1 MDKYSPEVPEQVMIA
16 ARELKNLRLFA
27 MVIDVI
33 PDMIGILDTAYTVV
47 CYNKAVYAM
56 LGEQPETVIGK
67 KCYANVGRQEI
78 CAVCAVKEC
87 YKSKKIEIVERY
99 DPDLRM
105 WIELRAYP
113 VFDSD
118 GQLMNVIEHFRDITQ
133 RKISE
138 TALIEQKQLL
148 QSITDNV
155 FEMIA
160 LTDMQGNFLF
170 LGKSHAILGYDLDWL
185 IGRNVLEYV
194 HPEDVERI
202 TREFAAFMGQ
212 SDAIPRVEYRYRCAD
227 GRYVWLETVGTHI
240 SPSSGGECRLLFS
253 SRDVTARR
261 QIEQDL
267 AESEERFKALHNA
280 SFGGIAIHDKGVI
293 LECNLGLSHMSG
305 FTMEELVGMDGLLLI
320 AEDWRPLVRSNIQ
333 AVYERPYEAYGL
345 RKDGSR
351 YPIRLEAR
359 NIPYRGKQVRVV
371 EFRDITEQKQAEE
384 HRRMLEAQLR
394 QEQKLSAVGT
404 LASGVAHE
412 INNPLTGIINFAQL
426 ILDRLPG
433 EVETIREWA
442 GEILAEGDRIRT
454 IVSNLLLFSR
464 QESGHRQR
472 VAPESLVGSILS
484 LCGNLLKKHEVQ
496 VEVHLDDDLPDLVC
510 VQGQIQQVLLN
521 LIINARDAL
530 DDRHSGFHPDKKVYI
545 TGHGLHDGEGCWI
558 RFIVEDHGGGM
569 SAEVA
574 ARCLEP
580 FYTTKTGERGTGL
593 GLSVSYGIVREH
605 GGRLSFETEEGRG
618 TRFFLDLP
626 MGDAGSV
633 RDGI

>member
-1 MDKYSPEVPEQVMIA
+1 MNTDSSNEQQMVKVQA
-16 ARELKNLRLFA
+16 DELENLRLFA

-87 YKSKKIEIVERY
+87 YKSKKVEIVERY
-99 DPDLRM
+99 DPALRM

-118 GQLMNVIEHFRDITQ
+118 GQLVNVIEHFRDITQ
-133 RKISE
+133 RKLSE
-138 TALIEQKQLL
+138 KALIEQKQLL

-155 FEMIA
+155 FDLIA
-160 LTDMQGNFLF
+160 LTDMQGHFLF

-185 IGRNVLEYV
+185 IGRHVLEFV

-202 TREFAAFMGQ
+202 SGEFADFLEQ
-212 SDAIPRVEYRYRCAD
+212 RETIPRVEYRYRCAD
-227 GRYVWLETVGTHI
+227 GQYIWLETVGRAI
-240 SPSSGGECRLLFS
+240 PSASGGEGRLLFS

-261 QIEQDL
+261 RAEQDL
-267 AESEERFKALHNA
+267 AESEQRFKALHNA
-280 SFGGIAIHDKGVI
+280 SFGGITIHDKGVI
-293 LECNLGLSHMSG
+293 LECNQGLSQISG
-305 FTMEELVGMDGLLLI
+305 FSMDELIGMDGLLLI

-333 AVYERPYEAYGL
+333 AGYERPYEAVGV
-345 RKDGSR
+345 RKDGTR
-351 YPIRLEAR
+351 YPLRLEAR
-359 NIPYRGKQVRVV
+359 NIPYRGRQVRVV

-384 HRRMLEAQLR
+384 HGRMLEAQLR

-433 EVETIREWA
+433 NVETIRDWA
-442 GEILAEGDRIRT
+442 SEILAEGDRIRT

-464 QESGHRQR
+464 QESGQRQA
-472 VAPESLVGSILS
+472 VSPGSLVGAILS
-484 LCGNLLKKHEVQ
+484 LCGNLLKKHEVE
-496 VEVHLDDDLPDLVC
+496 VEVHLDDDLPDLDC

-530 DDRHSGFHPDKKVYI
+530 DDHYPGFHAEKKVFI
-545 TGHGLHDGEGCWI
+545 TGHNLHDGEGRWV

-569 SAEVA
+569 SDAVA
-574 ARCLEP
+574 ARCMEP
-580 FYTTKTGERGTGL
+580 FFTTKLGDRGTGL

-605 GGRLSFETEEGRG
+605 GGRLGFETEEGWG

-626 MGDAGSV
+626 V
-633 RDGI
+633 RCAAAMLDEA

>member
-1 MDKYSPEVPEQVMIA
+1 MNTDSSNEQQMVKVQA
-16 ARELKNLRLFA
+16 DELEKLRLFA
-27 MVIDVI
+27 MAIDAI

-47 CYNKAVYAM
+47 CYNRAVYEM

-67 KCYANVGRQEI
+67 KCYANVGRHDVCDI
-78 CAVCAVKEC
+78 CAVQEC
-87 YKSKKIEIVERY
+87 YKSGKIEIVERY
-99 DPDLRM
+99 DETLKI

-113 VFDSD
+113 VVD
-118 GQLMNVIEHFRDITQ
+118 GSGRLINVIEHFRDITK
-133 RKISE
+133 RKLSE
-138 TALIEQKQLL
+138 NALIEQKQLL

-155 FEMIA
+155 FDLIA

-170 LGKSHAILGYDLDWL
+170 LGKSYAILGYDLDWL

-227 GRYVWLETVGTHI
+227 GRYVWLETVGTYI
-240 SPSSGGECRLLFS
+240 SPSSGGEGRLLFS

-261 QIEQDL
+261 QTELDL

-280 SFGGIAIHDKGVI
+280 SFGGIAIHDKGII
-293 LECNLGLSHMSG
+293 LECNFGLSQISG

-320 AEDWRPLVRSNIQ
+320 AEDCRPLVRGNIQ
-333 AVYERPYEAYGL
+333 AGYERPYEAVGV

-351 YPIRLEAR
+351 YPLRLEAR

-371 EFRDITEQKQAEE
+371 EFRDISEQKLAEE
-384 HRRMLEAQLR
+384 HNRMLEAQLR

-433 EVETIREWA
+433 DVETIREWA

-464 QESGHRQR
+464 QESGQR
-472 VAPESLVGSILS
+472 RKLAPETLVGSILS
-484 LCGNLLKKHEVQ
+484 LCGNLLKKHEVE
-496 VEVHLDDDLPDLVC
+496 VDVHLDDDLPEVDC

-530 DDRHSGFHPDKKVYI
+530 EERYPGFHPDKKVYI
-545 TGHGLHDGEGCWI
+545 TGHGLHDGEGRWV

-569 SAEVA
+569 PAGVA

-580 FYTTKTGERGTGL
+580 FFTTKLGERGTGL

-605 GGRLSFETEEGRG
+605 GGRLSFETEEGWG

-626 MGDAGSV
+626 AGAE
-633 RDGI
+633 